1 MATIKISKHISYKE
15 ATHSNTATRKGITNI
30 PNDTELKAM
39 KTLAEKVFEP
49 VRIHFN
55 EPIRITSFFRSIAL
69 NKQIGGSQT
78 SQHCKGE
85 AIDLDAMNGITN
97 KQVYDYIKKNLVF
110 DQLIWE
116 FGTDKNPD
124 WVHVSYTTTKINR
137 KQLLK
142 AERKNGKSV
151 YTVIN
156 DTINTTTLSKQV
168 AVVKVSTTLNLREKG
183 SEDAKIIGKLKNKE
197 QVNILGKRKD
207 WIKVEKGGLIG
218 WVSEKYLVLA

>member
-1 MATIKISKHISYKE
+1 MTITKISKHISYKE
-15 ATHSNTATRKGITNI
+15 ATHSNTATRRGIANI
-30 PNDTELKAM
+30 PNDTQLKAM

-49 VRIHFN
+49 IRIHFN
-55 EPIRITSFFRSIAL
+55 EPIRITSFFRSVAL
-69 NKQIGGSQT
+69 NKQIGGSQK

-85 AIDLDAMNGITN
+85 AIDLVAMNGITN

-124 WVHVSYTTTKINR
+124 WVHVSYTTTKTNR

-156 DTINTTTLSKQV
+156 DTISTTDLPKQI

-197 QVNILGKRKD
+197 QVSVLLKRKG
-207 WIKVEKGGLIG
+207 WVKVEKSGLIG
-218 WVSEKYLVLA
+218 WVSASYLILS